1 MGPHPPSPLR
11 LNLFAS
17 APSRARRQA
26 SLRKAPPVEEDE
38 PTRSPTAVVGPSP
51 NSSPPDST
59 PANPSQ
65 NSPSAPMP
73 VSGPSASSSP
83 PDGPQR
89 RTRSSEPSPSRPSPP
104 LSLTEIS
111 RWASGRAPDLLDV
124 LRGGEVDGLASVVVG
139 DDGCETAN
147 CRPLSAIRR
156 RLA

>member
-1 MGPHPPSPLR
+1 VGPHPPPLR

-17 APSRARRQA
+17 APSRARRQV

-38 PTRSPTAVVGPSP
+38 PTRSPTAVVRPST

-65 NSPSAPMP
+65 NSPSAHMP

-89 RTRSSEPSPSRPSPP
+89 RTRSSKPSPSRPSPP

-111 RWASGRAPDLLDV
+111 SGLRVELRICSTSCAVVRSMASP
-124 LRGGEVDGLASVVVG
+124 ASSS
-139 DDGCETAN
+139 ETMGAKLQIADP
-147 CRPLSAIRR
+147 CRR
-156 RLA
+156 